1 LHQIH
6 DKMTTLKERLSKWKE
21 SRSVPQKAGDVIFW
35 LLLVLLIIPGPRK
48 AIVTT
53 VNRVALH
60 LKNPGISRP
69 DKQVQLKDQDYNW
82 ILQDDQGNP
91 VNMERFMGKV
101 VFLNFWATWCPPC
114 VAELPEIEK
123 AYEKHGDKV
132 SFMLVTSQEPEVVQT
147 FLEQR
152 GYELPVYY
160 QGTPAPEV
168 FESRSIPTTFII
180 SRDGKIV
187 TKKSGAVNW
196 DSRATDKIFNE
207 LIR

>member
-1 LHQIH
+1 
-6 DKMTTLKERLSKWKE
+6 MATLKQRLSKWKE
-21 SRSVPQKAGDVIFW
+21 TRSMLQKAGDVMFW

-48 AIVTT
+48 AIATT

-69 DKQVQLKDQDYNW
+69 DKQVQLKDQDFNW

-91 VNMERFMGKV
+91 VNMDTFRGKV

-114 VAELPEIEK
+114 VAELPEIQN

-132 SFMLVTSQEPEVVQT
+132 SFMLVTTQEPEVVQT
-147 FLEQR
+147 FLDKY

-160 QGTPAPEV
+160 QGTPAPGV

>member
-1 LHQIH
+1 
-6 DKMTTLKERLSKWKE
+6 MATLLERLSKWKE
-21 SRSVPQKAGDVIFW
+21 TRSMLQKAGDVMFW

-48 AIVTT
+48 VIATA

-60 LKNPGISRP
+60 LKNPGITRP
-69 DKQVQLKDQDYNW
+69 DKQVQLNEQDFNW
-82 ILQDDQGNP
+82 MLQDDQGNP
-91 VNMERFMGKV
+91 VYLDTFRGKV

-114 VAELPEIEK
+114 VAELPEIQK
-123 AYEKHGDKV
+123 AYKKHGNKV
-132 SFMLVTSQEPEVVQT
+132 SFLLVTAQEPEIVQT
-147 FLEQR
+147 FLNKH

-160 QGTPAPEV
+160 QETPVPGV
-168 FESRSIPTTFII
+168 FEAGSIPTTFII

-196 DSRATDKIFNE
+196 DSRAADRIFDE

>member
-1 LHQIH
+1 MHQIH

>member
-1 LHQIH
+1 MHQIH
-6 DKMTTLKERLSKWKE
+6 DKMTTLKQRLSKWKE
-21 SRSVPQKAGDVIFW
+21 TRSIPQKAGDVMFW

-48 AIVTT
+48 VIATT

-60 LKNPGISRP
+60 LKNPGIARS

-114 VAELPEIEK
+114 VAELPEIQN

-147 FLEQR
+147 FLDQR

-160 QGTPAPEV
+160 QRTPAPGV